1 MDSYNFFE
9 EDISILEQEGLHDD
23 ELWVETPNTEGLWVE
38 TPNTEGLWVETPN
51 TDLTEEEHSAS
62 HFALITAYN
71 DIKQRLIGM
80 ERDNTTL
87 KRKLQQYDLK
97 FSFSNECADDRKS
110 PQGLLDVTLLRN
122 ENRRLRE
129 QLDHLRNQLQD
140 SKEREDHL
148 DEVIQAYEK
157 ISLEKEDL
165 SHQLEEMTV
174 LVEDH
179 VSTIRRLEQA
189 LRLRD
194 NSVQILSDQLQA
206 KDEWNI
212 QLSPLPGSPQA
223 LESPRRRQ
231 SLQSL
236 GRQLEEQEVQLL
248 QDQVDE
254 LQRKLRNCQWREG
267 QYKEECDRLQS
278 QLSQHSLQESCT
290 PELTCDPHDMEWI
303 KSTEEEQQR
312 LLLAYSKL
320 AQEFCHLRSLTEAQT
335 EILTRLSEE
344 QSTNNAHPQSSAYM
358 KQEAYSSYPRS
369 ARHLLQSSFQGRRSY
384 SEVSDASVYH
394 HHTMPARLQV
404 EQTSAGPGQ
413 YHPSDYLKVPDS
425 TDDGPYDGQLESD
438 EEDWMTHSPPGTL
451 GRGMRST
458 SSCTALPIPDSSSGR
473 NSTEYSKSEHAQS
486 WPSINLWM
494 ETGDSDMRSCPLCQ
508 LAFPINYPDDALIKH
523 IDTHLENSKI

>member
-9 EDISILEQEGLHDD
+9 EDISILEQEGLHD
-23 ELWVETPNTEGLWVE
+23 EE
-38 TPNTEGLWVETPN
+38 LWVETPN
-51 TDLTEEEHSAS
+51 TDLTGEEHSAS

-80 ERDNTTL
+80 ERDNSTL
-87 KRKLQQYDLK
+87 KRKLRQYDLK

-129 QLDHLRNQLQD
+129 QLEHLRNQLQD

-157 ISLEKEDL
+157 ISVEKEDL

-206 KDEWNI
+206 KDERI
-212 QLSPLPGSPQA
+212 VQLSPLPGSPHA

-231 SLQSL
+231 SLQTL
-236 GRQLEEQEVQLL
+236 GRQLDEQEVQLL

-290 PELTCDPHDMEWI
+290 PELTCDPHDMEWVKI
-303 KSTEEEQQR
+303 TEEEQQR

-320 AQEFCHLRSLTEAQT
+320 AQEFCRLRSLTEAQT

-358 KQEAYSSYPRS
+358 KQESYSSYPRS
-369 ARHLLQSSFQGRRSY
+369 SRHLLRSSFRGRRSY
-384 SEVSDASVYH
+384 SEISDGSVYR
-394 HHTMPARLQV
+394 HTMPAGQQEEEEISPRL
-404 EQTSAGPGQ
+404 GQ

-425 TDDGPYDGQLESD
+425 TDDGPYNDGQLESD

-451 GRGMRST
+451 DRGMRST